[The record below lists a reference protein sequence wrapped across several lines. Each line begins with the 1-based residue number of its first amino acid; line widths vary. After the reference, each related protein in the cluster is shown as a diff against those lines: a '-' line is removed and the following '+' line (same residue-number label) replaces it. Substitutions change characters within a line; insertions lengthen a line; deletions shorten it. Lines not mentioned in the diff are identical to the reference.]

1 MGFLANQLSEQTS
14 MNTPQLH
21 AHADNMMNM
30 ANQARLAGQ
39 PHQGMMNMAGLLHQV
54 ALAKSDFNS
63 PESNLTSPIHE
74 RVTPHLIKTKIHTG
88 ISSPGMQL
96 GMGMGFQNPNQAPSS
111 DIVGG
116 GQSALSSL

>member
-1 MGFLANQLSEQTS
+1 MNLMASVLSGMTKL
-14 MNTPQLH
+14 NTPQLH
-21 AHADNMMNM
+21 AAGDQMTNQ
-30 ANQARLAGQ
+30 ANQMRLAGGNAAPMQ
-39 PHQGMMNMAGLLHQV
+39 MKAGLYHQM

>member
-21 AHADNMMNM
+21 AHADNMMTM
-30 ANQARLAGQ
+30 ANQARLTGQ
-39 PHQGMMNMAGLLHQV
+39 PHLGLISMANLTHQV
-54 ALAKSDFNS
+54 ALAKSDFSS